1 MSAKLLREIAEG
13 LFPKNFTC
21 DLCGKETFDD
31 TNLCPDCRKKVTFN
45 DGATC
50 PVCGRKTATNKLCI
64 ECKAHAPVFDRAVS
78 AMVYAEGG
86 MGLVLKFKRG
96 AAYMKDGFADML
108 EPKCRLFEDV
118 DGVCFIPMT
127 ARAERKRGYNQ
138 ARLLAQE
145 LAERLNLPLLPV
157 LIKTKDTKEQKS
169 LTRRERENN
178 LKGCFAARKSQV
190 EGRKFLVVDDV
201 MTTGATADEA
211 AATLKKK
218 GAKAVYFAFIA
229 SVEYKKEI

>member
-1 MSAKLLREIAEG
+1 M
-13 LFPKNFTC
+13 
-21 DLCGKETFDD
+21 
-31 TNLCPDCRKKVTFN
+31 
-45 DGATC
+45 
-50 PVCGRKTATNKLCI
+50 
-64 ECKAHAPVFDRAVS
+64 
-78 AMVYAEGG
+78 
-86 MGLVLKFKRG
+86 
-96 AAYMKDGFADML
+96 
-108 EPKCRLFEDV
+108 
-118 DGVCFIPMT
+118 
-127 ARAERKRGYNQ
+127 
-138 ARLLAQE
+138 AQE

-178 LKGCFAARKSQV
+178 LKGCFAARKSEV
-190 EGRKFLVVDDV
+190 EGRTFLVVDDV

>member
-1 MSAKLLREIAEG
+1 
-13 LFPKNFTC
+13 
-21 DLCGKETFDD
+21 
-31 TNLCPDCRKKVTFN
+31 
-45 DGATC
+45 
-50 PVCGRKTATNKLCI
+50 
-64 ECKAHAPVFDRAVS
+64 
-78 AMVYAEGG
+78 
-86 MGLVLKFKRG
+86 RG

-108 EPKCRLFEDV
+108 EPKCRLFEVV

-178 LKGCFAARKSQV
+178 LKSCFAARKSEV
-190 EGRKFLVVDDV
+190 EGRTFLV
-201 MTTGATADEA
+201 
-211 AATLKKK
+211 
-218 GAKAVYFAFIA
+218 
-229 SVEYKKEI
+229 